1 MPMIRE
7 TIVTTADGSG
17 RVHIAPLGIIAD
29 ADGWILAP
37 FRPSTTLEN
46 LRAVPFAVA
55 NFTDDVRIFAGCLTG
70 RSDWPT
76 APSVHVPVPRLA
88 EALAHAELSVTQVTE
103 DDARP
108 RFHCRVVH
116 RASHAPF
123 AGFNRAQ
130 AAVVEA
136 AILVS
141 RLHLLPR
148 EKVESEIAY
157 LAIAVGKTAGA
168 AEQQAWEWLMEK
180 IRTTYGP
187 EKESTAAT
195 RTDGARTQ

>member
-7 TIVTTADGSG
+7 TIVTTADRAGS
-17 RVHIAPLGIIAD
+17 VHIAPIGIIAD
-29 ADGWILAP
+29 GEGWIIAP
-37 FRPSTTLEN
+37 FRPSTTLDN

-55 NFTDDVRIFAGCLTG
+55 NHTDDVRVFAGCLTG
-70 RSDWPT
+70 RHDWPT
-76 APSVHVPVPRLA
+76 APSADVPVPRLA
-88 EALAHAELSVTQVTE
+88 NALAHDELAVTRVTE
-103 DDARP
+103 DEQRP

-116 RASHAPF
+116 RAAHAAF

-148 EKVESEIAY
+148 QKIDTELAYLEIA
-157 LAIAVGKTAGA
+157 VTKTAGA
-168 AEQQAWEWLMEK
+168 AEREAWNWLQEK
-180 IRTTYGP
+180 VRAYYANT
-187 EKESTAAT
+187 
-195 RTDGARTQ
+195 

>member
-1 MPMIRE
+1 MTMPMIRE
-7 TIVTTADGSG
+7 TIVTTMSAAGA
-17 RVHIAPLGIIAD
+17 VHIAPLGIIAEG
-29 ADGWILAP
+29 DGWVIAP

-55 NFTDDVRIFAGCLTG
+55 NYTDDVRVFAGCLTG
-70 RSDWPT
+70 RTAWPT
-76 APSVHVPVPRLA
+76 VASNTVPVPRLA
-88 EALAHAELSVTQVTE
+88 AALAHAELAVERVAE
-103 DDARP
+103 DAQRP

-130 AAVVEA
+130 GAVVEA

-141 RLHLLPR
+141 RLHMLPR

-157 LAIAVGKTAGA
+157 LATAVEKTAGP
-168 AEQQAWEWLMEK
+168 AEQEAWGWLMEK
-180 IRTTYGP
+180 VR
-187 EKESTAAT
+187 
-195 RTDGARTQ
+195 ARYTNDK